1 MVIKYLL
8 IFWCFNSRSREGSDG
23 NLNALSQSLFMSFNS
38 RSREGSDY
46 TTPQIRLH
54 LASFNSRSREGS
66 DKSEIKKINA
76 SIFVS
81 TRAPAK
87 GATQNDDKLCQAWN
101 SFNSRSREGSDGD
114 LGPDER
120 DSMIRFNS
128 RSREGSD

>member
-1 MVIKYLL
+1 MFQLALPRRERPIGNKVFAHFLV
-8 IFWCFNSRSREGSDG
+8 FNSRSREGSDG
-23 NLNALSQSLFMSFNS
+23 NLNALSQSLFM
-38 RSREGSDY
+38 
-46 TTPQIRLH
+46 
-54 LASFNSRSREGS
+54 SFNSRSREGS